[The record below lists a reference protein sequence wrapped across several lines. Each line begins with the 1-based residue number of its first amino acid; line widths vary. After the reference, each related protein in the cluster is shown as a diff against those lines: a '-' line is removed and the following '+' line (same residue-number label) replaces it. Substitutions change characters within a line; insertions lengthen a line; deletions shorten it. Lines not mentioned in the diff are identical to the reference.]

1 MPEETEQLGAS
12 LGGLG
17 IPNLSE
23 AIEKLKAHPEI
34 ISMAASVLGQSAE
47 TATPHAEEDT
57 TPSQSDASE
66 KADASVSAGSISD
79 AIPQLMGLLGP
90 MISKSGGAEERKRE
104 HGKGLGRSTALLL
117 ALKPYLSKS
126 RCETI
131 DKLVQIGKVG
141 EIFEKLS

>member
-1 MPEETEQLGAS
+1 MPEEQEQ

-17 IPNLSE
+17 IPSLAD

-47 TATPHAEEDT
+47 MPPTPPAEDATPPE
-57 TPSQSDASE
+57 PISDE
-66 KADASVSAGSISD
+66 KADTSAFSGSVSD
-79 AIPQLMGLLGP
+79 ALPSLMGLLGP
-90 MISKSGGAEERKRE
+90 MASNGGGSKEGKPH
-104 HGKGLGRSTALLL
+104 HGNGIGRSTALLL

-131 DKLVQIGKVG
+131 DRLVQLGKLG
-141 EIFEKLS
+141 EILEKLS